1 MATYLYD
8 GSFDGLASLLSVLI
22 KSGTTPDG
30 IDVEGSQEDLLFSDS
45 LFINADI
52 IGGEKLTAW
61 LERESPLAMNY
72 VCAAFMSETTGFE
85 MAIYRFLRTVIKQ
98 GFKAINNYA
107 DDSVRE
113 MQNLHRDVFG
123 ERHRM
128 LGLLRFAELSD
139 GTFYAPFE
147 PDHNIAAIVAPHFS
161 RRLASQNWIIHDVGR
176 NLGVAFRKDSGR
188 WELFNMELASALEY
202 SQNEKEYRAM
212 WKRYYKEI
220 AIPERKNPRCQKR
233 FMPVRYWKYL
243 TEKN

>member
-8 GSFDGLASLLSVLI
+8 GSFDGLTALLAVLI
-22 KSGTTPDG
+22 KSKTLPDDIG
-30 IDVEGSQEDLLFSDS
+30 IVGSQDELLFSDS
-45 LFINADI
+45 LFIEADRRE
-52 IGGEKLTAW
+52 GDKLTRW
-61 LERESPLAMNY
+61 LDTESPLAMNY
-72 VCAAFMSETTGFE
+72 ICAAFLSETTGFE
-85 MAIYRFLRTVIKQ
+85 MAVYRFLITVIKH
-98 GFKAINNYA
+98 GCKAIHNLA

-113 MQNLHRDVFG
+113 MFNLHQNVYG

-139 GTFYAPFE
+139 GTYYAPFE

-161 RRLASQNWIIHDVGR
+161 CRLASQDWIIHDVGR
-176 NLGVAFRKDSGR
+176 SIGVIFKKKTRR
-188 WELFNMELASALEY
+188 WELFNMELTSPLVY
-202 SQNEKEYRAM
+202 SENEMEYRSM

-220 AIPERKNPRCQKR
+220 AIPERTNPKCQKQ